1 MEARAGRL
9 EALHSRGMPTI
20 EKTIIQV
27 PQPKALIKKEVI
39 KVAEKVKSKIP
50 VVTEIAKRG
59 PGRPRKVVSEKINT
73 NKKAMAGNKK
83 LVSAK
88 GKR

>member
-1 MEARAGRL
+1 MSADFMRRIAAL
-9 EALHSRGMPTI
+9 ER
-20 EKTIIQV
+20 
-27 PQPKALIKKEVI
+27 EVTEL
-39 KVAEKVKSKIP
+39 KRQVAELL
-50 VVTEIAKRG
+50 AKRG